1 MKEVTKKMKNQ
12 ISVLVVDDDE
22 KYAKELVSY
31 MKTCGD
37 FLDAEYAL
45 DGEEALGVA
54 LITRPDAIVLDAVM
68 PRLDG
73 IGFLRKLSAA
83 ELDKKPVIVMNSA
96 SQMSSMLNTAIHYG
110 VDYFMVKP
118 QSCADICD
126 TIVDLFSSDKEAKL
140 SEYKRQEEM
149 TLEENVT
156 NFLRCLGMPAH
167 LSGYRY
173 IRSALIRT
181 THDISLLNPIT
192 QKLYPIIA
200 EEFNTTYSCV
210 ERAMRHAIGVS
221 WKRGNKKL
229 LNDIF
234 GYGPDT
240 SGMRQPT
247 NSEYIA
253 MAADDFRLRLKYG
266 KK

>member
-1 MKEVTKKMKNQ
+1 MKNK

-22 KYAKELVSY
+22 KYVKELVSY

-37 FLDAEYAL
+37 FMDAEYAL
-45 DGEEALGVA
+45 DGEEGLEMA

-73 IGFLRKLSAA
+73 IGFLRKLNAA
-83 ELDKKPVIVMNSA
+83 KPERMPVIVMNSA

-110 VDYFMVKP
+110 VNYFMVKP
-118 QSCADICD
+118 QSCSDICD
-126 TIVDLFSSDKEAKL
+126 TIFDLLSSDKEARL
-140 SEYKRQEEM
+140 SEHKKQEEM
-149 TLEENVT
+149 SLEENVT
-156 NFLRCLGMPAH
+156 SFLRCLGMPAH

-181 THDISLLNPIT
+181 TNDISLLNPIT
-192 QKLYPIIA
+192 QKLYPVIA
-200 EEFNTTYSCV
+200 KEFNTSDSCV
-210 ERAMRHAIGVS
+210 ERAMRHAIEVS

-240 SGMRQPT
+240 SGTRHPT

-253 MAADDFRLRLKYG
+253 MAADDFRLRMKYG